1 MSLTPG
7 SIAARDVDSVLHP
20 YTNLALIEEQGPM
33 IMDHAEGIHM
43 WDDKG
48 NKFIEGLAG
57 LWCTSLGYG
66 NEELAQTAYE
76 QMKKLSYSHMFIG
89 KTHEA
94 GALLAEKIKQMVPME
109 ASKVFFGCSGSD
121 ANDTQVKL
129 MWYYNNAIG
138 RPNKKKI
145 ISRIKAYHG
154 ISLAATSLTG
164 LPPMH
169 AHFDVPLNDRFLHT
183 DTPYYYRG
191 AEPGETEEEFSSRLA
206 ANLEKMIVDNDPET
220 IAAFIAEPV
229 MGAGGVLVPPAGY
242 FEKMQAVLTKYDV
255 MFIADEVITGLG
267 RTGNPFGSQTFNIK
281 PDTMSLAKALTS
293 AYQPLS
299 AVVIPEKMYTAI
311 AEASGEV
318 GTFAHGYTFSGH
330 PVAAAV
336 GLKALEIYE
345 REKIFEKA
353 TALSP
358 HFQQC
363 LNTFADHP
371 LVGEARGVG
380 IIGACE
386 LVADKK
392 TKAMF
397 DPVGKV
403 GAYCLA
409 RCLDNGLIVRA
420 IGDTM
425 AFCPP
430 LIISDD
436 ETGEIFDRFG
446 KALDATLDWAKR
458 EGLVNA

>member
-1 MSLTPG
+1 MSVTSR

-20 YTNLALIEEQGPM
+20 YTNLAALQEHGPM
-33 IMDHAEGIHM
+33 VMDRAEGIHM
-43 WDDKG
+43 WDSQG

-66 NEELAQTAYE
+66 NEELATAAYD

-89 KTHEA
+89 KSHEV
-94 GALLAEKIKQMVPME
+94 GILLAEKIKQIVPME

-138 RPNKKKI
+138 HPKKKKI

-164 LPPMH
+164 LPAVH
-169 AHFDVPLNDRFLHT
+169 AYFDVPLSDRFLHT
-183 DTPYYYRG
+183 DVPYYYRY
-191 AEPGETEEEFSSRLA
+191 AEPGETEEEFSTRLA
-206 ANLEKMIVDNDPET
+206 NNLEKMILDQDPDT
-220 IAAFIAEPV
+220 VAAFIAEPV
-229 MGAGGVLVPPAGY
+229 MGAGGVLVPPIGY
-242 FEKMQAVLTKYDV
+242 FEKIQAVLNKYDI

-299 AVVIPEKMYTAI
+299 AVVIPEKMYAAI
-311 AEASGEV
+311 AETSAEV

-345 REKIFEKA
+345 REKIFEKVA
-353 TALSP
+353 ALSP
-358 HFQQC
+358 HFQRC
-363 LNTFADHP
+363 LQSFADHP

-380 IIGACE
+380 MIGAVE
-386 LVADKK
+386 LVASKSTKK
-392 TKAMF
+392 EFEPLGRA
-397 DPVGKV
+397 GQ
-403 GAYCLA
+403 YCLA
-409 RCLDNGLIVRA
+409 RCQANGLLVRA
-420 IGDTM
+420 IGDVL

-430 LIISDD
+430 LIVSDD
-436 ETGEIFDRFG
+436 EVGEIFDRFG
-446 KALDATLDWAKR
+446 RSLDETLDWATR
-458 EGLVNA
+458 EGLVSN

>member
-20 YTNLALIEEQGPM
+20 YTNLALMEEQGPN

-43 WDDKG
+43 WDNQG

-66 NEELAQTAYE
+66 NEELALAAYE

-89 KTHEA
+89 KSHEP
-94 GALLAEKIKQMVPME
+94 GILLAEKIKQIVPME

-138 RPNKKKI
+138 RPRKKKI

-164 LPPMH
+164 LPPVH
-169 AHFDVPLNDRFLHT
+169 AHFDVPLNDKFLHT
-183 DTPYYYRG
+183 DVPYYYRF
-191 AEPGETEEEFSSRLA
+191 AEPGETEEEFSTRLA
-206 ANLEKMIVDNDPET
+206 ANLEKMILDEDPDT
-220 IAAFIAEPV
+220 VAAFIAEPV

-242 FEKMQAVLTKYDV
+242 FEKIQAVLTKYDV

-267 RTGNPFGSQTFNIK
+267 RTGNPFGSQTFGIK

-299 AVVIPEKMYTAI
+299 AVVIPEKMYAAI
-311 AEASGEV
+311 ADASADV

-345 REKIFEKA
+345 RENIFGKVA
-353 TALSP
+353 SISP

-363 LNTFADHP
+363 LQTFADHP
-371 LVGEARGVG
+371 LVGDARGVG
-380 IIGACE
+380 MIGACE
-386 LVADKK
+386 LVADKAS
-392 TKAMF
+392 KAPF
-397 DPVGKV
+397 EPLGKV
-403 GAYCLA
+403 GTYCLE
-409 RCLDNGLIVRA
+409 RCHANGLIVRA

-430 LIISDD
+430 LIVTDD
-436 ETGEIFDRFG
+436 EVGEIFDRFG
-446 KALDATLDWAKR
+446 KALDETLVWAKQ
-458 EGLVNA
+458 EQLIAS

>member
-7 SIAARDVDSVLHP
+7 SIAARDVASVLHP
-20 YTNLALIEEQGPM
+20 YTNLALMEEQGPM
-33 IMDHAEGIHM
+33 IMERAEGIHM
-43 WDDKG
+43 WDDQG
-48 NKFIEGLAG
+48 NKFIEGLSG

-89 KTHEA
+89 KSHEP
-94 GALLAEKIKQMVPME
+94 GILLAEKIKEMVPME

-138 RPNKKKI
+138 RPRKKKI
-145 ISRIKAYHG
+145 ISRVKAYHG
-154 ISLAATSLTG
+154 ITLAATSLSG
-164 LPPMH
+164 LPPVH
-169 AHFDVPLNDRFLHT
+169 AHFDAPLNDRFLHT
-183 DTPYYYRG
+183 DTPHHYRF
-191 AEPGETEEEFSSRLA
+191 AEPGETEQEFSSRLA
-206 ANLEKMIVDNDPET
+206 ANLEKMILAEDPDT
-220 IAAFIAEPV
+220 VAAFIAEPV

-242 FEKMQAVLTKYDV
+242 FEKIQAVLDKYDI
-255 MFIADEVITGLG
+255 MFIVDEVITGLG
-267 RTGNPFGSQTFNIK
+267 RTGNPFGSQTYDLR

-299 AVVIPEKMYTAI
+299 AVVIPEKMYQAI
-311 AEASGEV
+311 VEASAEV
-318 GTFAHGYTFSGH
+318 GAFAHGYTFSGH

-353 TALSP
+353 AALSP
-358 HFQQC
+358 RFQQC
-363 LNTFADHP
+363 LQTFSDHP

-380 IIGACE
+380 MIGACE
-386 LVADKK
+386 LVADKS
-392 TKAMF
+392 TKAPF
-397 DPVGKV
+397 DPAGKV
-403 GAYCLA
+403 GLYCLS
-409 RCLDNGLIVRA
+409 RCLENGLVVRA
-420 IGDTM
+420 MGDVM

-436 ETGEIFDRFG
+436 EVGEIFDRFG
-446 KALDATLDWAKR
+446 RSLDETLDWATR
-458 EGLVNA
+458 EGLFTA

>member
-20 YTNLALIEEQGPM
+20 YTNLSLVTAQGPM

-43 WDDKG
+43 WDDQG
-48 NKFIEGLAG
+48 NKYIEALAG

-66 NEELAQTAYE
+66 NEEIARTAYE
-76 QMKKLSYSHMFIG
+76 QIKKLCYSHMFIG
-89 KTHEA
+89 KSHEP
-94 GALLAEKIKQMVPME
+94 GILLAEKIKQMVPME

-138 RPNKKKI
+138 RPRKKKI

-164 LPPMH
+164 LPAVH
-169 AHFDVPLNDRFLHT
+169 AHFDVPVNDRFLHT
-183 DTPYYYRG
+183 DVPHHYRY
-191 AEPGETEEEFSSRLA
+191 AEPGETEEAFSSRLA
-206 ANLEKMIVDNDPET
+206 ANLEKMILDEDPDT

-242 FEKMQAVLTKYDV
+242 FEKIQAVLNKYDI
-255 MFIADEVITGLG
+255 MFIVDEVITGLG
-267 RTGNPFGSQTFNIK
+267 RTGAPFGSQTFGIK

-299 AVVIPEKMYTAI
+299 AVVIPEKMYAAI
-311 AEASGEV
+311 VDASAEV
-318 GTFAHGYTFSGH
+318 GSFAHGYTFSGH

-336 GLKALEIYE
+336 GVKVLEIYE
-345 REKIFEKA
+345 REQIFEKA
-353 TALSP
+353 AALSP

-363 LNTFADHP
+363 LRTFADHP

-380 IIGACE
+380 LIGACE
-386 LVADKK
+386 LVANKS
-392 TKAMF
+392 TKAVF
-397 DPVGKV
+397 DPPGKV
-403 GAYCLA
+403 GTYCLS
-409 RCLDNGLIVRA
+409 RCHAHGLVVRA
-420 IGDTM
+420 IGDVM

-430 LIISDD
+430 LIVSGD
-436 ETGEIFDRFG
+436 EIGEIFDRFG
-446 KALDATLDWAKR
+446 KALDETLDWAKR
-458 EGLVNA
+458 EGLLET

>member
-20 YTNLALIEEQGPM
+20 YTNPAHIAEQGPM

-43 WDDKG
+43 WDDQG

-66 NEELAQTAYE
+66 NEELAQTAYD

-89 KTHEA
+89 KSHEP
-94 GALLAEKIKQMVPME
+94 GILLAEKLKEMVPME

-138 RPNKKKI
+138 RPEKKKI
-145 ISRIKAYHG
+145 ISRVKAYHG

-164 LPPMH
+164 LPPVH
-169 AHFDVPLNDRFLHT
+169 AYFDVPVNDRFLHT
-183 DTPYYYRG
+183 DTPHHYRF
-191 AEPGETEEEFSSRLA
+191 AEPGETEEEFSTRLA
-206 ANLEKMIVDNDPET
+206 ANLEKMILEEDPDT
-220 IAAFIAEPV
+220 VAAFIAEPV

-242 FEKMQAVLTKYDV
+242 FEKIQAVLSKYDI
-255 MFIADEVITGLG
+255 MFIVDEVITGLG
-267 RTGNPFGSQTFNIK
+267 RTGNPFGSQTYNIN

-299 AVVIPEKMYTAI
+299 AVVIPQRMYEAI
-311 AEASGEV
+311 VDASAEV
-318 GTFAHGYTFSGH
+318 GNFAHGYTFSGH

-336 GLKALEIYE
+336 GLKVLQIYE
-345 REKIFEKA
+345 RDNLFDKVA
-353 TALSP
+353 ALSP
-358 HFQQC
+358 HFQQG
-363 LNTFADHP
+363 LQTFADHP

-380 IIGACE
+380 MIGACE

-392 TKAMF
+392 TKATF
-397 DPVGKV
+397 DPAGKV
-403 GAYCLA
+403 GAHCLS
-409 RCLDNGLIVRA
+409 RCHANGLVVRA
-420 IGDTM
+420 IGDVM

-430 LIISDD
+430 LIVSDD
-436 ETGEIFDRFG
+436 EVGEIFDRFG
-446 KALDATLDWAKR
+446 KALDETLDWARR
-458 EGLVNA
+458 EGLVNV